1 MTKHYK
7 AAIFDLDGTLMDSLQ
22 DLWLS
27 VNHALGQMGF
37 PGRSI
42 DEVRQFVGNGVGKLV
57 QRAVPQGTD
66 EVLTEQCLRLFKQHY
81 VEHCREHTAPYEG
94 IIPLLQVLHRQG
106 ILTAIVSNKLQS
118 GVDELAD
125 EHFQGLI
132 DVAIGER
139 EGIRRKP
146 APDMVDLAVRQL
158 DMEKA
163 DCLYIGDSD
172 VDVQTAVNAGLDC
185 VAVLWGFRSRDVLLQ
200 AGATRFAEHPAE
212 LLEFF
217 GRQAHKVL

>member
-7 AAIFDLDGTLMDSLQ
+7 AAIFDLDGTLIDSLQ

-37 PGRSI
+37 PKRSI

-57 QRAVPQGTD
+57 QRAVPEGT
-66 EVLTEQCLRLFKQHY
+66 EEALTEQCLQLFKQHY

-94 IIPLLQVLHRQG
+94 IIPLLRALRRQG
-106 ILTAIVSNKLQS
+106 IRTAIVSNKLQS
-118 GVDELAD
+118 GVTELAD

-158 DMEKA
+158 GMEKA
-163 DCLYIGDSD
+163 DCLYMGDSD

-185 VAVLWGFRSRDVLLQ
+185 VAVLWGFRSRDVLLR
-200 AGATRFAEHPAE
+200 AGATQFVGHPAE

-217 GRQAHKVL
+217 VR

>member
-7 AAIFDLDGTLMDSLQ
+7 GAIFDLDGTLMDSLQ
-22 DLWLS
+22 DLWIS

-37 PGRSI
+37 PTRSI

-57 QRAVPQGTD
+57 QRAVPEGTS
-66 EVLTEQCLRLFKQHY
+66 EAQTQQCLQLFKQHY

-94 IIPLLQVLHRQG
+94 IIPLLQALHQQG
-106 ILTAIVSNKLQS
+106 IRTAIVSNKLQS

-125 EHFQGLI
+125 EHFRGLI
-132 DVAIGER
+132 NVAIGER

-158 DMEKA
+158 GMEKA
-163 DCLYIGDSD
+163 DCLYMGDSD

-185 VAVLWGFRSRDVLLQ
+185 VAVLWGFRSRDVLLR
-200 AGATRFAEHPAE
+200 AGATQFVQHPAE
-212 LLEFF
+212 LLAFF
-217 GRQAHKVL
+217 GR

>member
-57 QRAVPQGTD
+57 QRSVPQGT
-66 EVLTEQCLRLFKQHY
+66 ENTLVEQCLRLFKQHY
-81 VEHCREHTAPYEG
+81 VRHCREHTAPYEG
-94 IIPLLQVLHRQG
+94 IIPLLQALHRQG

-158 DMEKA
+158 NMEKA
-163 DCLYIGDSD
+163 DCLYMGDSD
-172 VDVQTAVNAGLDC
+172 VDVQTARNAGLDC

-200 AGATRFAEHPAE
+200 AGATRFVEHPAE

-217 GRQAHKVL
+217 GR

>member
-1 MTKHYK
+1 MTRHYK

-27 VNHALGQMGF
+27 VNHALSQMGF
-37 PGRSI
+37 PKRSI

-57 QRAVPQGTD
+57 QRAVPEGT
-66 EVLTEQCLRLFKQHY
+66 EEALTEQCLQLFKQHY
-81 VEHCREHTAPYEG
+81 VEHCREHTAPYDG
-94 IIPLLQVLHRQG
+94 IIPLLQTLQQQG
-106 ILTAIVSNKLQS
+106 IRTAIVSNKLQS
-118 GVDELAD
+118 GVDELAH
-125 EHFQGLI
+125 EHFKGII

-146 APDMVDLAVRQL
+146 APDMVDLAVRLL
-158 DMEKA
+158 DMEKT
-163 DCLYIGDSD
+163 DCLYMGDSD
-172 VDVQTAVNAGLDC
+172 VDVQTAMNAGMDC

-200 AGATRFAEHPAE
+200 AGATRFVQHPAE

-217 GRQAHKVL
+217 GH

>member
-22 DLWLS
+22 DLWIS

-37 PGRSI
+37 PTRSI

-57 QRAVPQGTD
+57 QRAVPEGTSD
-66 EVLTEQCLRLFKQHY
+66 ALTEQCLQFFKQHY

-94 IIPLLQVLHRQG
+94 IIPLLQTLHQQG
-106 ILTAIVSNKLQS
+106 TRTAIVSNKLQS
-118 GVDELAD
+118 GVDELVD
-125 EHFQGLI
+125 EHFRGLI
-132 DVAIGER
+132 DTAIGER
-139 EGIRRKP
+139 EGVRRKP

-158 DMEKA
+158 GMEKA
-163 DCLYIGDSD
+163 DCLYMGDSD
-172 VDVQTAVNAGLDC
+172 VDVQTAMNAGLDC

-200 AGATRFAEHPAE
+200 AGATQFVHHPAE

-217 GRQAHKVL
+217 GR

>member
-27 VNHALGQMGF
+27 VNHALDQMDF
-37 PGRSI
+37 PTRSI

-57 QRAVPQGTD
+57 QRAVPEGTSD
-66 EVLTEQCLRLFKQHY
+66 ALTEQCLRLFKQHY

-94 IIPLLQVLHRQG
+94 IISLLQALHQQG
-106 ILTAIVSNKLQS
+106 IRTAIVSNKLQS
-118 GVDELAD
+118 GVDELVD
-125 EHFQGLI
+125 EHFKGII

-146 APDMVDLAVRQL
+146 APDMVDLSVQQL
-158 DMEKA
+158 RLEKA

-172 VDVQTAVNAGLDC
+172 VDVQTARNAGLDC

-200 AGATRFAEHPAE
+200 AGAIRFVEHPAE

-217 GRQAHKVL
+217 GR